1 MKLPQNFDPKERGER
16 ARKNFLSGYNCCQSV
31 LLAFSDILEGN
42 KLAEENILKLI
53 GSGFGGGFA
62 KMRQVCGSFSGCT
75 IMAGFI
81 RPADTVQ
88 IEMRKANYALVREMA
103 EEFKRRNKGTIIC
116 GELLGIN
123 GQKSEKPE
131 PSERTEEYYNKRP
144 CPEIIR
150 NAATIVGEKML
161 QESAIAK

>member
-1 MKLPQNFDPKERGER
+1 MILPQNFDPKERGER

-31 LLAFSDILEGN
+31 LLAFSDILEEN
-42 KLAEENILKLI
+42 KLAEEKILKVI

-62 KMRQVCGSFSGCT
+62 KMRKVCGSFSGCT
-75 IMAGFI
+75 MMAGFI

-88 IEMRKANYALVREMA
+88 MEKRKANYALVQEMA
-103 EEFKRRNKGTIIC
+103 EEFKKRNKGSIIC
-116 GELLGIN
+116 GELLGISGYN
-123 GQKSEKPE
+123 PETPE
-131 PSERTEEYYNKRP
+131 PSERTEEYYRKRP

-161 QESAIAK
+161 QEANCT